1 MIEYCLVAL
10 NNIDGL
16 REEINEI
23 SIVKPSFIESK
34 SVLVARFE
42 SKLSP
47 FNLNKI
53 FNTGNGRTFF
63 IFELTPITSTVHID
77 IPKLHTALFSD
88 FDKKAEYLSN
98 SMDKMKGKGEAD
110 VISGMFKNL
119 LGISDMFDLS
129 TDLNPLN
136 SPIMYPNFKFN
147 TTNDNVEDE
156 AEAEIEYDE
165 EYLSLL
171 SKDDKEKLI
180 NELLAKGAN
189 LTTKD
194 KETLS
199 FLAKGK

>member
-136 SPIMYPNFKFN
+136 SPIMYSNFKFN